1 MNKQIMPFEKFEYI
15 INQIKKYEEKRDRI
29 SDFLEKEMCGN
40 HYCLFNVGEDLQ
52 STIIH
57 MLADEFDCW
66 YEIWINPEVNDLREE
81 LGLKRDERR
90 DGIQWWDSSVRL
102 WENDI
107 EYWLYEDSKKIE
119 IDGKEVP
126 INTLR
131 EFYDYL
137 VTYCVDK
144 KKDK

>member
-1 MNKQIMPFEKFEYI
+1 
-15 INQIKKYEEKRDRI
+15 
-29 SDFLEKEMCGN
+29 
-40 HYCLFNVGEDLQ
+40 
-52 STIIH
+52 

-66 YEIWINPEVNDLREE
+66 YETWINPEVNDLREE
-81 LGLKRDERR
+81 LGLKRDERK
-90 DGIQWWDSSVRL
+90 GGTQWWDSSVRL

-107 EYWLYEDSKKIE
+107 EYWLYEENKKIE

-126 INTLR
+126 IGTLR

-137 VTYCVDK
+137 ITYCVDK